1 MDCMTVE
8 SGCFLAVTDPRRE
21 RGSPMLVASCLLTSR
36 AIIGGADVM
45 AVLIRME
52 TVDGLDVS
60 PDC

>member
-1 MDCMTVE
+1 
-8 SGCFLAVTDPRRE
+8 
-21 RGSPMLVASCLLTSR
+21 MLVASCLLTSR

-60 PDC
+60 PEC